1 LPERICIAQTPSPQ
15 HVAFGKGRKEKDE
28 MGKVVVS
35 GTLSQTPAR
44 RKLKNGMLCAT
55 AIVRST
61 CAKDGNRTRFW
72 QIAAFNG
79 AAQSALMRLSRGDPI
94 VVQGTVE
101 AEIQGQNGEIALSF
115 GVVAERI
122 LDVPPQFAAKIAAG
136 LTDIG

>member
-1 LPERICIAQTPSPQ
+1 
-15 HVAFGKGRKEKDE
+15 V
-28 MGKVVVS
+28 GKVIVS
-35 GTLSQTPAR
+35 GILSQTPER
-44 RKLKNGMLCAT
+44 RKLKNGTLCAT
-55 AIVRST
+55 AVVEST

-94 VVQGTVE
+94 IVQGTFE

-122 LDVPPQFAAKIAAG
+122 LDVPPQFADRIVAA
-136 LTDIG
+136 LDPLLSSA